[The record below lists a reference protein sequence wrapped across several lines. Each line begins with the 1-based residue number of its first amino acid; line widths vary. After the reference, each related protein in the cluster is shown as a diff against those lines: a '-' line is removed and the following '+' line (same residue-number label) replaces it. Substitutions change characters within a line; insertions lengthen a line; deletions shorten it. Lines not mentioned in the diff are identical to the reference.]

1 MILLDTNVVSEPMRP
16 APAASVV
23 AWINAQPLD
32 TLYLSAV
39 TVAELR
45 VGIAQLPDG
54 KRKIGLHEDL
64 EQRLLPLFA
73 GRVIAFDL
81 ACSEAYAERVS
92 MARKAGR
99 MIVGADAYIAAT
111 AANLGFVIA
120 TRDAA
125 PFEAAGLKV
134 INPWQR

>member
-111 AANLGFVIA
+111 AANLGFVVA

-134 INPWQR
+134 INPWQG

>member
-16 APAASVV
+16 APAANVI

-45 VGIAQLPDG
+45 VGVAQLPDG
-54 KRKIGLHEDL
+54 KRKNSLHEDL
-64 EQRLLPLFA
+64 ERRLLPLFS

-81 ACSEAYAERVS
+81 ACSQAYAERVS
-92 MARKAGR
+92 TVRKAGR
-99 MIVGADAYIAAT
+99 VIAGADAYIAAT
-111 AANLGFVIA
+111 AARLGFTVA
-120 TRDAA
+120 TRDVA
-125 PFEAAGLKV
+125 PFEAAGLQV
-134 INPWQR
+134 INPWQS